1 MVNVIVGQKGS
12 GKTKE
17 LIEAIQSAVKN
28 ENGDI
33 VCIEK
38 GNSLR
43 YDVSYRVRLVDA
55 EEYKITNFDQLT
67 GFVSGL
73 HAGNFDITHI
83 FIDNLFKIVD
93 RSYDADAEDFVNWCV
108 AFSEKEGVNF
118 TMTLSADVA
127 LASDKIKALF

>member
-17 LIEAIQSAVKN
+17 LIESIQNAVKK

-55 EEYKITNFDQLT
+55 EEYKILNYDQLT

-83 FIDNLFKIVD
+83 FIDNLYKLLKNDRANAAEFCQWCESFGARNSIDFTLAISDSPDSVD
-93 RSYDADAEDFVNWCV
+93 E
-108 AFSEKEGVNF
+108 
-118 TMTLSADVA
+118 A
-127 LASDKIKALF
+127 LRKYL

>member
-17 LIEAIQSAVKN
+17 LIEAIQNAVAT

-38 GNSLR
+38 GKSLR

-55 EEYKITNFDQLT
+55 EEYSITNFDLLT

-83 FIDNLFKIVD
+83 FIDNLYKLLKNDRARAAEFCSWCETFGARNSIHFTLAISDSPDSVD
-93 RSYDADAEDFVNWCV
+93 E
-108 AFSEKEGVNF
+108 
-118 TMTLSADVA
+118 A
-127 LASDKIKALF
+127 LRKYL

>member
-73 HAGNFDITHI
+73 HAGNFDITHV
-83 FIDNLFKIVD
+83 FIDNLYNARPSARGIPSISPLRSLIRRTALTRRFANTFEISAALCED
-93 RSYDADAEDFVNWCV
+93 R
-108 AFSEKEGVNF
+108 G
-118 TMTLSADVA
+118 LSPD
-127 LASDKIKALF
+127 L

>member
-1 MVNVIVGQKGS
+1 MVKVIVGQKGS

-17 LIEAIQSAVKN
+17 LIESIQLAVK
-28 ENGDI
+28 EETGCI

-55 EEYKITNFDQLT
+55 QEYKIKSYDQLI
-67 GFVSGL
+67 GFISGL

-83 FIDNLFKIVD
+83 FIDSLYKLFGKDPELAV
-93 RSYDADAEDFVNWCV
+93 AFCQWCEDFGGRNQL
-108 AFSEKEGVNF
+108 KF
-118 TMTLSADVA
+118 TISISDDPENADER
-127 LASDKIKALF
+127 LLKYI

>member
-1 MVNVIVGQKGS
+1 MVNVIVGLKGS

-17 LIEAIQSAVKN
+17 LIEAIQSAVET

-55 EEYKITNFDQLT
+55 EDYKICNYDQLT

-83 FIDNLFKIVD
+83 FIDNLYKLLKND
-93 RSYDADAEDFVNWCV
+93 RALAGEFCSWCERFG
-108 AFSEKEGVNF
+108 AQNSMNF
-118 TMTLSADVA
+118 TLAISDSPESVDEA
-127 LASDKIKALF
+127 LRKYL

>member
-67 GFVSGL
+67 GF
-73 HAGNFDITHI
+73 DITHV
-83 FIDNLFKIVD
+83 FIDNLYKILKND
-93 RSYDADAEDFVNWCV
+93 RALAAEFCSWCE
-108 AFSEKEGVNF
+108 AFGARNSINF
-118 TMTLSADVA
+118 TLAISDSPDSVDEA
-127 LASDKIKALF
+127 LRKYL

>member
-17 LIEAIQSAVKN
+17 LIEAIQSAEKT
-28 ENGDI
+28 ENGAI

-55 EEYKITNFDQLT
+55 EEYQISNFDLLT

-83 FIDNLFKIVD
+83 FIDNLYKLLKND
-93 RSYDADAEDFVNWCV
+93 RALAAEFCAWCERFG
-108 AFSEKEGVNF
+108 ARNSINF
-118 TMTLSADVA
+118 T
-127 LASDKIKALF
+127 LAVSDSSENVDDAMRKYL

>member
-1 MVNVIVGQKGS
+1 MVKVIVGQKGS

-17 LIEAIQSAVKN
+17 LIEAIQNAVKN
-28 ENGDI
+28 ESGSI

-43 YDVSYRVRLVDA
+43 YDVSYHVRLVDA
-55 EEYKITNFDQLT
+55 KEYQFGTFDQLT

-83 FIDNLFKIVD
+83 FIDNLYKLLRND
-93 RSYDADAEDFVNWCV
+93 RAVAAEFCRWCE
-108 AFSEKEGVNF
+108 AFGDKNGINF
-118 TMTLSADVA
+118 T
-127 LASDKIKALF
+127 LAISDDLENIDEDLRKYL

>member
-17 LIEAIQSAVKN
+17 LIEAIQNAVET

-55 EEYKITNFDQLT
+55 EEYKISDFDQLT

-83 FIDNLFKIVD
+83 FIDNLYKLLKNDRAKAAEFAQWCERFGARNSMRFTLAISDSPDSVD
-93 RSYDADAEDFVNWCV
+93 DALR
-108 AFSEKEGVNF
+108 KY
-118 TMTLSADVA
+118 L
-127 LASDKIKALF
+127 

>member
-1 MVNVIVGQKGS
+1 MVKVIVGQKGS

-17 LIEAIQSAVKN
+17 LIEAISNAVKT
-28 ENGDI
+28 ESGSI

-43 YDVSYRVRLVDA
+43 YDVSYHVRLVDA
-55 EEYKITNFDQLT
+55 KEYQIRTFDQLT

-83 FIDNLFKIVD
+83 FIDNLYKLLHND
-93 RSYDADAEDFVNWCV
+93 RAQAAEFCRWCES
-108 AFSEKEGVNF
+108 FGEKNHINF
-118 TMTLSADVA
+118 TLAISDDPGNIDEA
-127 LASDKIKALF
+127 LRKYL

>member
-73 HAGNFDITHI
+73 HAGNFDITHV
-83 FIDNLFKIVD
+83 FIDNLYKMFEDKSV
-93 RSYDADAEDFVNWCV
+93 AGAEDFLDWLDT
-108 AFSEKEGVNF
+108 FSQKEGIQF
-118 TMTLSADVA
+118 TLTLSAPIESA
-127 LASDKIKALF
+127 TERIKKYF

>member
-1 MVNVIVGQKGS
+1 MVKVIVGQKGS

-17 LIEAIQSAVKN
+17 LIEAIQNAVKN
-28 ENGDI
+28 ESGSI

-43 YDVSYRVRLVDA
+43 YDVSYHVRLVDA
-55 EEYKITNFDQLT
+55 KEYQIGTFDQLT

-83 FIDNLFKIVD
+83 FIDNLYKLLRND
-93 RSYDADAEDFVNWCV
+93 RAVAAEFCRWCE
-108 AFSEKEGVNF
+108 AFGDQNGINF
-118 TMTLSADVA
+118 T
-127 LASDKIKALF
+127 LAISDDLENIDEDLRKYL

>member
-1 MVNVIVGQKGS
+1 MVNVIVGLKGS

-17 LIEAIQSAVKN
+17 LIEAIQSAVET

-38 GNSLR
+38 GKSLR

-55 EEYKITNFDQLT
+55 EEYKIGNVDQLT

-83 FIDNLFKIVD
+83 FIDNLYKLLKND
-93 RSYDADAEDFVNWCV
+93 R
-108 AFSEKEGVNF
+108 
-118 TMTLSADVA
+118 A
-127 LASDKIKALF
+127 LAAEFCSWCERFGAQNSIKFTLAISDSPDSVDEALRKYL

>member
-17 LIEAIQSAVKN
+17 LIEAIQNAVET

-55 EEYKITNFDQLT
+55 EEYKISDFDQLT

-83 FIDNLFKIVD
+83 FIDNLYKMFPDKSI
-93 RSYDADAEDFVNWCV
+93 AAAEEFLDWLEE
-108 AFSEKEGVNF
+108 FSRKENVKF
-118 TMTLSADVA
+118 TLTLSAPVETATDR
-127 LASDKIKALF
+127 IKKYF

>member
-1 MVNVIVGQKGS
+1 MVKVIVGQKGS

-17 LIEAIQSAVKN
+17 LIEAIQNAVKT
-28 ENGDI
+28 ERGSI

-43 YDVSYRVRLVDA
+43 YDVSYHVRLVDA
-55 EEYKITNFDQLT
+55 KEYQIGTFDQLT

-83 FIDNLFKIVD
+83 FIDNLYKLLKND
-93 RSYDADAEDFVNWCV
+93 R
-108 AFSEKEGVNF
+108 
-118 TMTLSADVA
+118 A
-127 LASDKIKALF
+127 LAGEFCSWCERFGAQNSMKFTLAISDSPESVDEALRKYL

>member
-1 MVNVIVGQKGS
+1 MVNVIVGLKGS

-17 LIEAIQSAVKN
+17 LIEAIQNAVET

-55 EEYKITNFDQLT
+55 EDYKICNYDQLT

-83 FIDNLFKIVD
+83 FIDNLYKLLKND
-93 RSYDADAEDFVNWCV
+93 R
-108 AFSEKEGVNF
+108 
-118 TMTLSADVA
+118 A
-127 LASDKIKALF
+127 LAGEFCSWCERFGAQNSMKFTLAISDSPESVDEALRKYL